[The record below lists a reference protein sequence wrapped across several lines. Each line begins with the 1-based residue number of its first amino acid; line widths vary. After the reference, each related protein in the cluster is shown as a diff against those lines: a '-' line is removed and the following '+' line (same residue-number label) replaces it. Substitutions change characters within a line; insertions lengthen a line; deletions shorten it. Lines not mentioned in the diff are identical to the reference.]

1 MTLLVKF
8 AMGPR
13 KPIWAL
19 SPSTERYDFALFVPG
34 PLQHSGAPLV
44 ALSEFRIWSPAPSF
58 LHPSPRTGQAESC
71 CNASVVVSREPE
83 EAGVGL
89 NWKLWVVV
97 ALVVLLGVFVLQN
110 TKVVE
115 VRLLFWKLEMS
126 RSVLLLGVL
135 GSGIAMGW
143 LLRSVRRT

>member
-1 MTLLVKF
+1 M
-8 AMGPR
+8 
-13 KPIWAL
+13 
-19 SPSTERYDFALFVPG
+19 
-34 PLQHSGAPLV
+34 
-44 ALSEFRIWSPAPSF
+44 
-58 LHPSPRTGQAESC
+58 
-71 CNASVVVSREPE
+71 
-83 EAGVGL
+83 

-135 GSGIAMGW
+135 GSGLAIGW

>member
-1 MTLLVKF
+1 M
-8 AMGPR
+8 
-13 KPIWAL
+13 
-19 SPSTERYDFALFVPG
+19 
-34 PLQHSGAPLV
+34 
-44 ALSEFRIWSPAPSF
+44 
-58 LHPSPRTGQAESC
+58 
-71 CNASVVVSREPE
+71 
-83 EAGVGL
+83 

-126 RSVLLLGVL
+126 RSVLLFGVL
-135 GSGIAMGW
+135 GSGLAIGW

>member
-1 MTLLVKF
+1 M
-8 AMGPR
+8 
-13 KPIWAL
+13 
-19 SPSTERYDFALFVPG
+19 
-34 PLQHSGAPLV
+34 
-44 ALSEFRIWSPAPSF
+44 
-58 LHPSPRTGQAESC
+58 
-71 CNASVVVSREPE
+71 
-83 EAGVGL
+83 

-135 GSGIAMGW
+135 GSGLAIGW
-143 LLRSVRRT
+143 LLRSLRRT